1 MKCILCESQNTQ
13 ILESIKANDLIALY
27 KRYFGVDASSIL
39 SQDLVY
45 HHCKDCDLRFFSLLD
60 GTIPTGDNEFYNALN
75 KLEWYYL
82 SEKSEYVY
90 AKQFIR
96 EDSNV
101 LEVGCGS
108 CAFTKFIPQTA
119 RYVGLE
125 FSTDA
130 IKMAKEG
137 INILNTSIEEFAMQQ
152 NQAFDIACSFQ
163 VFEHVASPRNFIKS
177 QIACLDKLANNDSAN
192 GGGHT
197 LIDEDSIKHSNSPN
211 LTTYNPNIKEPLL
224 IIAVPSEDSFLQ
236 YCVNGVLNMPP
247 HHISRFSDKCLQN
260 IAHIFNLELVSLFHE
275 SVQSE
280 HILFYKSVMWAKKF
294 LPTPLIDRGIMR
306 TFVKILGV
314 IARRFIKI
322 PANEIGH
329 TVVAVYR
336 LKH

>member
-1 MKCILCESQNTQ
+1 MIL
-13 ILESIKANDLIALY
+13 L
-27 KRYFGVDASSIL
+27 
-39 SQDLVY
+39 
-45 HHCKDCDLRFFSLLD
+45 
-60 GTIPTGDNEFYNALN
+60 
-75 KLEWYYL
+75 
-82 SEKSEYVY
+82 
-90 AKQFIR
+90 
-96 EDSNV
+96 
-101 LEVGCGS
+101 
-108 CAFTKFIPQTA
+108 
-119 RYVGLE
+119 
-125 FSTDA
+125 
-130 IKMAKEG
+130 M
-137 INILNTSIEEFAMQQ
+137 
-152 NQAFDIACSFQ
+152 
-163 VFEHVASPRNFIKS
+163 
-177 QIACLDKLANNDSAN
+177 

-275 SVQSE
+275 NVQSE